1 MRESAR
7 NVVFRDAG
15 RWSPPLFSSCAL
27 LLLALLWLASGSG
40 AAAAGTLADHLG
52 KVPAERLMPGAEGYG
67 AISDSPP
74 MAPLLKDGAVAGYA
88 ILTTDYVNAV
98 GYSGKPIRILLGLDP
113 EGTITGA
120 ELVEHHEPIVL
131 IGIPEEKIRAVISHY
146 VGRNIVR
153 ERVERVEAGGPD
165 IVAGATVTI
174 MVIDDSIRRAALKF
188 ARAKG
193 LAGLGSESSGASRG
207 VLRAE
212 SGPEIKDWPS
222 LRAEG
227 AVRLLEL
234 SVGEVSEAFRRAG
247 ESDAANRPEASD
259 PDARFI
265 TLGLA
270 LVSVPTIGRSLL
282 GARDYARLEARLKPG
297 QQAVLVMGSGLY
309 SFKGSGYVR
318 GGIFDRIQ
326 LIQGEVSVRFHD
338 HDHVRL
344 ARLAAAGAPDFREI
358 GLFVIPEGIE
368 FDPTVPFRLELLVNR
383 QTGARE
389 KAFTRFTLD
398 YALPAAYVERRG
410 RLAGSTA
417 PAAGSALSEEAA
429 REALWLRIWR
439 QSIPEIAGLAV
450 LLGILTL
457 IFFFQDWLVKRRRL
471 AQWVRYG
478 YLSVVLV
485 WLGFFMN
492 AQLSVVNVL
501 TFANALVTDFSWGY
515 FLMAPLIFI
524 LWVGVAAG
532 MLFWGR
538 GVFCGWLCP
547 YGALQEITN
556 RLGRLLLRIPQVTLP
571 WGLNERLW
579 PIKYIIFLVLLGTS
593 FYSMSLAERLAEVEP
608 FKTAIILNFMRAW
621 PFVVFAGGLIVVNLF
636 IERFFCRYLCPLG
649 AALAIP
655 TRLRLFEWLRRYREC
670 GNPCQLCARACPTA
684 AIHPDGHINVN
695 ECIYCLDCQLL
706 YYDDHQCPRAIQD
719 RLRRERRLLRA
730 SDSTLTPRQRAE
742 KAALLAKK
750 RAGAGRSHSPDPQ
763 ETKGEHDVETSR

>member
-1 MRESAR
+1 MR
-7 NVVFRDAG
+7 
-15 RWSPPLFSSCAL
+15 
-27 LLLALLWLASGSG
+27 GSG
-40 AAAAGTLADHLG
+40 AGRKPVATTASGAGIATGCFLSWLLFAACLLATAAQAQSIADYLG
-52 KVPAERLMPGAEGYG
+52 KVPPGRLLPGADSYG
-67 AISDSPP
+67 PLSNSPP
-74 MAPLLKDGAVAGYA
+74 MAPILKDGAVAGYA

-131 IGIPEEKIRAVISHY
+131 VGIPEAKIRAVIAHFI
-146 VGRNIVR
+146 GRNMVR
-153 ERVERVEAGGPD
+153 ERVEGVADKGPD

-193 LAGLGSESSGASRG
+193 IAGMESEDATPRRG
-207 VLRAE
+207 VLKAE
-212 SGPEIKDWPS
+212 AEPAVKDWQT
-222 LRAEG
+222 LVDEG

-247 ESDAANRPEASD
+247 ESEAAERPEASD

-265 TLGLA
+265 RLGLA
-270 LVSVPTIGRSLL
+270 LVTVPTIGRSLL
-282 GARDYARLEARLKPG
+282 GARDYARLKARLKPG
-297 QQAVLVMGSGLY
+297 QQAVLVMGSGLF

-326 LIQGEVSVRFHD
+326 IIQGDVSVRFHD
-338 HDHVRL
+338 RDHLRI
-344 ARLAAAGAPDFREI
+344 ARIPAAGAPDFREV
-358 GLFVIPEGIE
+358 GLFFIPDNTD

-383 QTGARE
+383 QTGPRK
-389 KAFTRFTLD
+389 KAFVRFALD
-398 YALPAAYVERRG
+398 YALPAIYVERRG
-410 RLAGSTA
+410 RLAGITA
-417 PAAGSALSEEAA
+417 PAAPTALSEEAA
-429 REALWLRIWR
+429 REALWLNIWR
-439 QSIPEIAGLAV
+439 QSLPEIARLAV
-450 LLGILTL
+450 LLGVLTL
-457 IFFFQDWLVKRRRL
+457 VFFFQDWFVRRPRL
-471 AQWVRYG
+471 AAWVRYG

-556 RLGRLLLRIPQVTLP
+556 RLGRRFLKIRQIELP

-579 PIKYIIFLVLLGTS
+579 PIKYIIFLGLFGTS

-655 TRLRLFEWLRRYREC
+655 SRLRMFEWLKRYREC
-670 GNPCQLCARACPTA
+670 GNPCQLCAKACPTA

-706 YYDDHQCPRAIQD
+706 YYDDRQCPRAIQN

-730 SDSTLTPRQRAE
+730 SDSTLTPKQRAE

-750 RAGAGRSHSPDPQ
+750 GAAVRRPGPPEPLER
-763 ETKGEHDVETSR
+763 KGEHHVETS

>member
-1 MRESAR
+1 MRDCAR
-7 NVVFRDAG
+7 NAVFRDAG
-15 RWSPPLFSSCAL
+15 RWSPPLLPTRAL
-27 LLLALLWLASGSG
+27 LLLAVAWLAFGPA
-40 AAAAGTLADHLG
+40 AAAAGTLAEYLG
-52 KVPAERLMPGAEGYG
+52 KVPAARLMPGAEGYG
-67 AISDSPP
+67 AVSDSPP
-74 MAPLLKDGAVAGYA
+74 MAPILKDGAVAGHA

-131 IGIPEEKIRAVISHY
+131 IGIPEKKIRAVIAHFI
-146 VGRNIVR
+146 GRNMVR
-153 ERVERVEAGGPD
+153 ERVEGVADTGPD

-188 ARAKG
+188 ARAKAIG
-193 LAGLGSESSGASRG
+193 GPGNEGARAARG

-212 SGPEIKDWPS
+212 AEPEVKDW
-222 LRAEG
+222 RALVDEG

-234 SVGEVSEAFRRAG
+234 SVGDVTAAFRRAG
-247 ESDAANRPEASD
+247 ESEAARRPEARD

-282 GARDYARLEARLKPG
+282 GARDYARLKARLGPG
-297 QQAVLVMGSGLY
+297 RQAVLVMGAGLY

-326 LIQGEVSVRFHD
+326 LIQGDVSVRFHD
-338 HDHVRL
+338 HDHLRL
-344 ARLAAAGAPDFREI
+344 ARVAAAGAPDFREI
-358 GLFVIPEGIE
+358 GLFFIPEE
-368 FDPTVPFRLELLVNR
+368 TDFDPTVPFRLELLVNR
-383 QTGARE
+383 QIGPRR
-389 KAFTRFTLD
+389 KAFVRFALD
-398 YALPAAYVERRG
+398 YALPAIYVARRG
-410 RLAGSTA
+410 RLAGVAT
-417 PAAGSALSEEAA
+417 PAAGSALSEDAA
-429 REALWLRIWR
+429 REELWLRIWR
-439 QSIPEIAGLAV
+439 RSIPEIAALAV
-450 LLGILTL
+450 LLGVLTL

-478 YLSVVLV
+478 YLGVVLV

-501 TFANALVTDFSWGY
+501 TFANAVVTDFSWGY

-547 YGALQEITN
+547 YGALQEISN
-556 RLGRLLLRIPQVTLP
+556 RLGRLLRIPQITLP

-579 PIKYIIFLVLLGTS
+579 PIKYIIFLGLFGTS

-655 TRLRLFEWLRRYREC
+655 SKLRLFEWLKRYREC

-730 SDSTLTPRQRAE
+730 SDSTLTPKQRAE
-742 KAALLAKK
+742 KAALLAKR
-750 RAGAGRSHSPDPQ
+750 RAVAGRSHSPVPQ
-763 ETKGEHDVETSR
+763 EAKGEHDVETSR

>member
-1 MRESAR
+1 MRGSESGRKPGGPAASR
-7 NVVFRDAG
+7 TGVAAG
-15 RWSPPLFSSCAL
+15 CL
-27 LLLALLWLASGSG
+27 LLSWLFLAASVLAP
-40 AAAAGTLADHLG
+40 AAQAQSIADYLG

-67 AISDSPP
+67 PLSASPP
-74 MAPLLKDGAVAGYA
+74 MAPILKDGTVAGHA

-113 EGTITGA
+113 DGTITGA

-131 IGIPEEKIRAVISHY
+131 IGIPEAKIRAVIAHFI
-146 VGRNIVR
+146 GRNMVR
-153 ERVERVEAGGPD
+153 ERVEGVADRGPD

-174 MVIDDSIRRAALKF
+174 MVIDDSIRRATLKF
-188 ARAKG
+188 ARAQG
-193 LAGLGSESSGASRG
+193 IGGLGSKSAGARRG
-207 VLRAE
+207 VLKTAAE
-212 SGPEIKDWPS
+212 PEVKDWRT
-222 LRAEG
+222 LVEEG
-227 AVRLLEL
+227 SVRLLEL
-234 SVGEVSEAFRRAG
+234 SVGDVTEAFRRAG
-247 ESDAANRPEASD
+247 ENEAAGRPEAPD

-265 TLGLA
+265 RLGLA
-270 LVSVPTIGRSLL
+270 LVSAPTIGRSLL
-282 GARDYARLEARLKPG
+282 GARGYARLKARLGPG

-326 LIQGEVSVRFHD
+326 LIQGDVSVRFHD
-338 HDHVRL
+338 HDHLRI
-344 ARLAAAGAPDFREI
+344 ARVAAAGAPDFREV
-358 GLFVIPEGIE
+358 GLFFIPEGTG

-383 QTGARE
+383 QIGPRK
-389 KAFTRFTLD
+389 KAFTRFALD
-398 YALPAAYVERRG
+398 YELPAIYVERRG
-410 RLAGSTA
+410 RLAGSTG
-417 PAAGSALSEEAA
+417 PATGTTLGEAAA
-429 REALWLRIWR
+429 REQLWLRIWR
-439 QSIPEIAGLAV
+439 QSLPEIAGLAV

-556 RLGRLLLRIPQVTLP
+556 RLGRRFLKIRQIELP

-579 PIKYIIFLVLLGTS
+579 PIKYIVFLGLFGTS

-655 TRLRLFEWLRRYREC
+655 SRLRMFEWLKRYREC

-730 SDSTLTPRQRAE
+730 SDSTLTPKQRAE

-750 RAGAGRSHSPDPQ
+750 GATGRRPGPP
-763 ETKGEHDVETSR
+763 EPLERKGEHHVETS

>member
-1 MRESAR
+1 MRDRAR
-7 NVVFRDAG
+7 NAVFRG
-15 RWSPPLFSSCAL
+15 RGWWSPPLFSPRAL
-27 LLLALLWLASGSG
+27 VLLMLAHLVVA
-40 AAAAGTLADHLG
+40 AAPAAAGTLADYLG
-52 KVPAERLMPGAEGYG
+52 KVPAERLLPGAEGYG
-67 AISDSPP
+67 AISQSPP
-74 MAPLLKDGAVAGYA
+74 MAPILKDGAVAGYA

-131 IGIPEEKIRAVISHY
+131 IGIPEAKIRAVIAHFI
-146 VGRNIVR
+146 GRNMVR
-153 ERVERVEAGGPD
+153 ERVEGVSDRGPD

-193 LAGLGSESSGASRG
+193 SGGPGSESAGPRRG

-212 SGPEIKDWPS
+212 TEPAVKDWRT
-222 LRAEG
+222 LVGEG
-227 AVRLLEL
+227 AVRLLDL
-234 SVGEVSEAFRRAG
+234 SVGDVTEAFRRAG
-247 ESDAANRPEASD
+247 ESEAAGRPEAPD

-265 TLGLA
+265 RLGLA

-282 GARDYARLEARLKPG
+282 GARDYARLKARLKPG
-297 QQAVLVMGSGLY
+297 RQAILVMGAGLY

-326 LIQGEVSVRFHD
+326 LIQGDVSVRFHD
-338 HDHVRL
+338 HDHLRI
-344 ARLAAAGAPDFREI
+344 ARVAAAGAPDFREI
-358 GLFVIPEGIE
+358 GLFFLPEGTD

-383 QTGARE
+383 QIGPRK
-389 KAFTRFTLD
+389 KAFTRFALD
-398 YALPAAYVERRG
+398 YALPAIYVARRG
-410 RLAGSTA
+410 RLAGSTG
-417 PAAGSALSEEAA
+417 PAAGSALSEDAA
-429 REALWLRIWR
+429 REQLWLRIWR
-439 QSIPEIAGLAV
+439 QSLPEIAGLAV

-478 YLSVVLV
+478 YLGVVLV

-501 TFANALVTDFSWGY
+501 TFANAVVTDFSWGY

-524 LWVGVAAG
+524 LWLGVAAG

-556 RLGRLLLRIPQVTLP
+556 RLGRRFLKIPQIALP

-579 PIKYIIFLVLLGTS
+579 PVKYIVFLGLFGTS

-608 FKTAIILNFMRAW
+608 FKTAIILDFMRAW

-636 IERFFCRYLCPLG
+636 VERFFCRYLCPLG

-655 TRLRLFEWLRRYREC
+655 SKLRLFEWLKRYREC

-730 SDSTLTPRQRAE
+730 SDSTLTPKQRAE

-750 RAGAGRSHSPDPQ
+750 RAAAGRSHSPDPQ
-763 ETKGEHDVETSR
+763 EAKGEHDVETS